1 MGTSLKQKIGLFGLT
16 ASGIGIILGAG
27 IYAIIGEAARLAGP
41 SVWLSF
47 LLGAFISAF
56 TGLSYA
62 ELSTSIPKAAAE
74 YSYMQEATQNSLA
87 SFLVGWIIIITE
99 SVAAAAV
106 AISFGGYL
114 SGLFGTPK
122 IVFALALLVGLS
134 LLNYLGIELSNQIN
148 IVFTIIEVVG
158 LLIII
163 ALGIPLLGSMDY
175 LSFPQGF
182 NGILQGSALIF
193 FAYIGFENIANLAE
207 ESKNP
212 FKDMPRAIIVSI
224 IFTSFIYVLV
234 ALSAVSLVDWRELSQ
249 STSPLAL
256 AASKALGQ
264 SAFNLLSVIALFATA
279 NTVLILLIVCSRTIF
294 GMAREGRLPKPL
306 SNLSNKGSPTP
317 AIALSL
323 GLAVAFSLLENLSL
337 VVEITNLGTFITFT
351 SVNLSAIIL
360 RVREPDKQIPFKTPF
375 QIGKIPIIPLIGL
388 LSSGLLITQLSQLAI
403 IIGGITILVGFSFY
417 RFCKTPFAKRIQ
429 CEIID

>member
-1 MGTSLKQKIGLFGLT
+1 MGTGLKQKVGLFGLT
-16 ASGIGIILGAG
+16 ASGIGLILGAG
-27 IYAIIGEAARLAGP
+27 IYAIIGEAAGLAGP

-47 LLGAFISAF
+47 LLGAFISSF

-74 YSYMQEATQNSLA
+74 YSYMQEALRNSLA

-106 AISFGGYL
+106 SISFGGYI
-114 SGLFGTPK
+114 SGLLGTPK
-122 IVFALALLVGLS
+122 TVFALALLVGLS
-134 LLNYLGIELSNQIN
+134 FFNYLGVELSNRIN
-148 IVFTIIEVVG
+148 VVFTIIEVVG

-163 ALGIPLLGSMDY
+163 SLGIPFLGKIDY
-175 LSFPQGF
+175 FISPQGI

-212 FKDMPRAIIVSI
+212 FKDIPRALISSI
-224 IFTSFIYVLV
+224 IFTAIIYVLV

-249 STSPLAL
+249 SASPLAL
-256 AASKALGQ
+256 AASKSLGQ
-264 SAFNLLSVIALFATA
+264 SAFNMLSVIALFATA

-306 SNLSNKGSPTP
+306 SNLSAKGSPTL

-323 GLAVAFSLLENLSL
+323 GLAATFSLLENLSL

-360 RVREPDKQIPFKTPF
+360 RVRKPEMQRAFKTPF

-388 LSSGLLITQLSQLAI
+388 LSSGLLITQLSQEAI
-403 IIGGITILVGFSFY
+403 IIGSFIIILGISFY
-417 RFCKTPFAKRIQ
+417 RFCKTPLAKRIQ